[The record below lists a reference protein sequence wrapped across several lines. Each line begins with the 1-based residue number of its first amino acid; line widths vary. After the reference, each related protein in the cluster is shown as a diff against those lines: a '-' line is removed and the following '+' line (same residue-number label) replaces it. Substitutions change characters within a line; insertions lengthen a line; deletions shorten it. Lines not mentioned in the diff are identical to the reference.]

1 MSTSF
6 HPAQTAKDCNL
17 FETTIRVVR
26 PLNRSRITLRSLNLS
41 GSRLEYI
48 RAGQVGGLL
57 STYALSSDKLFLTK
71 AKELVVSME
80 PAFNTKS
87 GVPFSDVNPR
97 SGRAHPCA
105 PSPCWR

>member
-1 MSTSF
+1 MPPDVSACR
-6 HPAQTAKDCNL
+6 AQL
-17 FETTIRVVR
+17 ESVRV
-26 PLNRSRITLRSLNLS
+26 
-41 GSRLEYI
+41 
-48 RAGQVGGLL
+48 GQVGGLL

-97 SGRAHPCA
+97 SGRAHPCV
-105 PSPCWR
+105 PYSCWR